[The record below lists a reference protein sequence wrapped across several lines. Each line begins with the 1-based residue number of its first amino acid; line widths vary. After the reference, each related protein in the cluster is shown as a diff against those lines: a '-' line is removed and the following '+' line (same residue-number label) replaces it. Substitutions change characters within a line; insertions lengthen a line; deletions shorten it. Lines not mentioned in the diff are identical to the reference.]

1 LFSRLRSDLFG
12 SLFIFSLLLAF
23 WLLISASIHWQHILV
38 GVIFCFILTV
48 FWSNLSIAENIK
60 TGFRIKQLFMLIK
73 YFIFLGIDIV
83 IANINVAI
91 IVLSPKMPISPGI
104 VIMRCDLERSLSRVL
119 YVNSIT
125 LTPGTITVELEGNLL
140 IVHALT
146 EDVAHDV
153 EDWALYRRL
162 MEVEG
167 IYKNGSNRA

>member
-1 LFSRLRSDLFG
+1 
-12 SLFIFSLLLAF
+12 
-23 WLLISASIHWQHILV
+23 
-38 GVIFCFILTV
+38 
-48 FWSNLSIAENIK
+48 
-60 TGFRIKQLFMLIK
+60 MLIK

-167 IYKNGSNRA
+167 IYKNGSNSA

>member
-1 LFSRLRSDLFG
+1 
-12 SLFIFSLLLAF
+12 LFIFSLLLAF
-23 WLLISASIHWQHILV
+23 WLLISASVHWQHILV

-60 TGFRIKQLFMLIK
+60 TGFRLKQLFMLLK
-73 YFIFLGIDIV
+73 YFFFLGIDIV
-83 IANINVAI
+83 IANISVAM
-91 IVLSPKMPISPGI
+91 IVLNPKMPISPGI

-125 LTPGTITVELEGNLL
+125 LTPGTITVELEDNLL

-146 EDVAHDV
+146 KDVAHDV

-162 MEVEG
+162 LEVEG
-167 IYKNGSNRA
+167 IYKNG

>member
-1 LFSRLRSDLFG
+1 MFSRIRSDLFG
-12 SLFIFSLLLAF
+12 ALFIFSLLLAF
-23 WLLISASIHWQHILV
+23 WLLISASVHWQHILV

-48 FWSNLSIAENIK
+48 FWSNLTIAADIK
-60 TGFRIKQLFMLIK
+60 TGFTLKQLFMLLK
-73 YFIFLGIDIV
+73 YFFFLGIDII
-83 IANINVAI
+83 IANIGVAI
-91 IVLSPKMPISPGI
+91 IVLNPKMPISPGI

-125 LTPGTITVELEGNLL
+125 LTPGTITVELEDNLL

-146 EDVAHDV
+146 EDVAHGV

-167 IYKNGSNRA
+167 IYRNG

>member
-1 LFSRLRSDLFG
+1 LFSRIRSDIFG
-12 SLFIFSLLLAF
+12 SLFIFSFLLAF
-23 WLLISASIHWQHILV
+23 WLLISASVHWQHILV

-60 TGFRIKQLFMLIK
+60 TGFRIKQLFMLLK
-73 YFIFLGIDIV
+73 YFFFLGIDIV

-91 IVLSPKMPISPGI
+91 IVLNPKMPISPGI

-125 LTPGTITVELEGNLL
+125 LTPGTITVELEDNLL

-167 IYKNGSNRA
+167 VYKNG

>member
-1 LFSRLRSDLFG
+1 LFSRIRSDLFG
-12 SLFIFSLLLAF
+12 ALFIFSLLLAF

-38 GVIFCFILTV
+38 GVIFCFILTI
-48 FWSNLSIAENIK
+48 FWSNLTIAADIK
-60 TGFRIKQLFMLIK
+60 TGFNLKQLFMLLK
-73 YFIFLGIDIV
+73 YFFFLGIDIV
-83 IANINVAI
+83 IANIGVAL
-91 IVLSPKMPISPGI
+91 IVLNPKKPISPGI

-146 EDVAHDV
+146 EDVAHGV

-162 MEVEG
+162 QEVEG
-167 IYKNGSNRA
+167 IYNNG

>member
-1 LFSRLRSDLFG
+1 LFSRIRSDFFG

-23 WLLISASIHWQHILV
+23 WLLISASVHWQHILV

-60 TGFRIKQLFMLIK
+60 TGFKIKQLFMLLK
-73 YFIFLGIDIV
+73 YFFFLGIDIV
-83 IANINVAI
+83 VANINVAM
-91 IVLSPKMPISPGI
+91 IVLNPKMPISPGI

-125 LTPGTITVELEGNLL
+125 LTPGTITVELEDNLL

-167 IYKNGSNRA
+167 VYKSD

>member
-1 LFSRLRSDLFG
+1 MFSRFRIDFLG

-23 WLLISASIHWQHILV
+23 WLLISASVHWQHILV

-48 FWSNLSIAENIK
+48 FWSNLSISENIK
-60 TGFRIKQLFMLIK
+60 TGFSFKQLYMLIK
-73 YFIFLGIDIV
+73 YFIFLGIDIIV
-83 IANINVAI
+83 ANINVAV
-91 IVLSPKMPISPGI
+91 IVLNPQMPISPGI

-125 LTPGTITVELEGNLL
+125 LTPGTITVELEDNLL

-146 EDVAHDV
+146 KDVAHDV

-162 MEVEG
+162 IEVEG
-167 IYKNGSNRA
+167 VYRNG